1 MKKLLMAMILGALAL
16 TSCAGGGEPAP
27 ETKEQVPE
35 TAAQEAM
42 KIDTYTTWKDIT
54 AYFHPETKLTED
66 EEKLQ
71 SGIKLFQVIG
81 LANGSES
88 REITHDSWGAIV
100 NAFYPD
106 FAADL
111 AEEDMK
117 RLEELPYGE
126 DPYGVV
132 VRGLARGEKDVKPL
146 AVTTTTTGAEVLQAV
161 DPEAYAAMSEEEKS
175 ALGKTTVLDGF
186 GWASQRFEFK
196 PTK

>member
-27 ETKEQVPE
+27 VTKEQVPE

-54 AYFHPETKLTED
+54 AYFHPETKLSED
-66 EEKLQ
+66 EAKMQ
-71 SGIKLFQVIG
+71 SQVKIFQIIG

-88 REITHDSWGAIV
+88 KEITHDSWGAIV

-126 DPYGVV
+126 DPYGAVA
-132 VRGLARGEKDVKPL
+132 RGLARGEKDAKPL
-146 AVTTTTTGAEVLQAV
+146 AVTTTTTGAEVLMAV

-186 GWASQRFEFK
+186 AWGSQRFEFK

>member
-1 MKKLLMAMILGALAL
+1 MKKLLTVLVLGALAL

-27 ETKEQVPE
+27 ETKEQAPE

-54 AYFHPETKLTED
+54 AYFHPETELSED

-71 SGIKLFQVIG
+71 SGIKLFQVLG

-88 REITHDSWGAIV
+88 KEITHDSWGAIV
-100 NAFYPD
+100 NAFYPE

-111 AEEDMK
+111 AEEDLK

-132 VRGLARGEKDVKPL
+132 ARGLARGEKDAEPL

-161 DPEAYAAMSEEEKS
+161 DPEAYAAMSEEQKS
-175 ALGKTTVLDGF
+175 ALAETTVLDGF
-186 GWASQRFEFK
+186 AWGSQRFEFK
-196 PTK
+196 PAE

>member
-1 MKKLLMAMILGALAL
+1 MKKLLTVLVLGALAL
-16 TSCAGGGEPAP
+16 TSCAGGGAPAP
-27 ETKEQVPE
+27 ETKEQAPE

-54 AYFHPETKLTED
+54 AYFHPETELSED

-71 SGIKLFQVIG
+71 SQIKLFQVLG

-88 REITHDSWGAIV
+88 KEITHDSWGAIV

-111 AEEDMK
+111 AEEDLK

-126 DPYGVV
+126 DPYGAV
-132 VRGLARGEKDVKPL
+132 VRGLAQGEKDVKPL

-161 DPEAYAAMSEEEKS
+161 NPEAYAAMSEEQKS
-175 ALGKTTVLDGF
+175 ALAETTVLDGF

-196 PTK
+196 PAE

>member
-1 MKKLLMAMILGALAL
+1 MKKLLTVLVLGALAL

-27 ETKEQVPE
+27 ETKEQVPNKS
-35 TAAQEAM
+35 AQEAM

-54 AYFHPETKLTED
+54 EYFRPEPALSED
-66 EEKLQ
+66 EAKLQ
-71 SGIKLFQVIG
+71 SQVKIFQVLG

-88 REITHDSWGAIV
+88 KEITHDSWGAIV

-106 FAADL
+106 LAADL

-132 VRGLARGEKDVKPL
+132 ARGLARGEKDAEPL

-161 DPEAYAAMSEEEKS
+161 DSEAYAAMSEEQKS
-175 ALGKTTVLDGF
+175 ALAETTVLDGF
-186 GWASQRFEFK
+186 AWGSQRFEFK
-196 PTK
+196 PAK

>member
-1 MKKLLMAMILGALAL
+1 MKKLLTVLVLGALAL
-16 TSCAGGGEPAP
+16 TSCAGGGEPTP

-54 AYFHPETKLTED
+54 AYFHPETALSED

-71 SGIKLFQVIG
+71 SGIKLFYVLG

-88 REITHDSWGAIV
+88 KEITHDSWGAIV

-111 AEEDMK
+111 AEEDLK

-126 DPYGVV
+126 DPYGAV

-161 DPEAYAAMSEEEKS
+161 DSEIYEAMSEEEKS
-175 ALGKTTVLDGF
+175 ALAETTVLDGF

-196 PTK
+196 PAE

>member
-1 MKKLLMAMILGALAL
+1 MKKLLTVLVLGALAL

-27 ETKEQVPE
+27 ETKEQAPK
-35 TAAQEAM
+35 TATQEAM

-54 AYFHPETKLTED
+54 EHFHPETALSED
-66 EEKLQ
+66 EAKLQ
-71 SGIKLFQVIG
+71 SQLKLFQVLG

-88 REITHDSWGAIV
+88 KEIADDSWGTIV
-100 NAFYPD
+100 KAFYPD

-111 AEEDMK
+111 AEEDLK

-132 VRGLARGEKDVKPL
+132 ARGLARGEKDAKPL
-146 AVTTTTTGAEVLQAV
+146 AVTTTTTGAEVLRAV
-161 DPEAYAAMSEEEKS
+161 DSEIYEAMSEEEKS
-175 ALGKTTVLDGF
+175 ALAETTVLDGF

-196 PTK
+196 PAE

>member
-27 ETKEQVPE
+27 VTKEQVPE

-71 SGIKLFQVIG
+71 SQIKLFQVLG

-126 DPYGVV
+126 DPYGAVA
-132 VRGLARGEKDVKPL
+132 RGLARGEKDVEPL
-146 AVTTTTTGAEVLQAV
+146 AVTTTTTGAEVLKAV
-161 DPEAYAAMSEEEKS
+161 DPEAYEAMSEEQKS
-175 ALGKTTVLDGF
+175 ALGKATVLDGF

>member
-1 MKKLLMAMILGALAL
+1 MKRKFLVGGLLILVALLAVAC
-16 TSCAGGGEPAP
+16 SEP
-27 ETKEQVPE
+27 ETKEQAPE
-35 TAAQEAM
+35 TATQEAM

-54 AYFHPETKLTED
+54 EHFRPEPALSED
-66 EEKLQ
+66 EAKLQ
-71 SGIKLFQVIG
+71 SQVKIFQVLG

-88 REITHDSWGAIV
+88 KEIADDSWGTIV
-100 NAFYPD
+100 KAFYPD

-111 AEEDMK
+111 AEEDLK

-126 DPYGVV
+126 DPYGAV

-161 DPEAYAAMSEEEKS
+161 DSEIYEAMSEEEKS
-175 ALGKTTVLDGF
+175 ALAETTVLDGF

-196 PTK
+196 PAE

>member
-1 MKKLLMAMILGALAL
+1 MKKLLTILVLGALAL

-27 ETKEQVPE
+27 ETKEQAPE

-54 AYFHPETKLTED
+54 EHFHPETELSED
-66 EEKLQ
+66 EAKLQ

-88 REITHDSWGAIV
+88 KEITHDSWGAIV

-106 FAADL
+106 FVADL
-111 AEEDMK
+111 AEEDLK

-126 DPYGVV
+126 DPYGAVA
-132 VRGLARGEKDVKPL
+132 RGLARGEKDVKPL
-146 AVTTTTTGAEVLQAV
+146 TVTTTTTGTEVMKAVEPQAY
-161 DPEAYAAMSEEEKS
+161 EGMSEEQKS
-175 ALGKTTVLDGF
+175 ALAETTVLDGF
-186 GWASQRFEFK
+186 AWGSQIFAFQPAE
-196 PTK
+196 

>member
-1 MKKLLMAMILGALAL
+1 MKRKFLVGGLLILVALLAAACS
-16 TSCAGGGEPAP
+16 TP
-27 ETKEQVPE
+27 ETKEQTPE

-54 AYFHPETKLTED
+54 AYFHPETKLSED
-66 EEKLQ
+66 EAKLQ
-71 SGIKLFQVIG
+71 SQIKLFQVIG
-81 LANGSES
+81 LPDGSES

-111 AEEDMK
+111 SEEDLK

-132 VRGLARGEKDVKPL
+132 VRGLERGEKDVKPL
-146 AVTTTTTGAEVLQAV
+146 AVTTTTTGAEVLMAV

-186 GWASQRFEFK
+186 AWASQRFEFK

>member
-27 ETKEQVPE
+27 ETKEQAPE

-54 AYFHPETKLTED
+54 EYFRPEPALSED
-66 EEKLQ
+66 EAKLQ
-71 SGIKLFQVIG
+71 SKVKIFQVLG
-81 LANGSES
+81 RTNGSES
-88 REITHDSWGAIV
+88 KEITHDSWGAIV

-132 VRGLARGEKDVKPL
+132 ARGLARGEKDAKPL

>member
-16 TSCAGGGEPAP
+16 TSCAGGGESAP
-27 ETKEQVPE
+27 ETKEQAPE

-54 AYFHPETKLTED
+54 AYFHPETELSED
-66 EEKLQ
+66 EAKLQ
-71 SGIKLFQVIG
+71 SQIKLFQVIG
-81 LANGSES
+81 LPDGSES

-100 NAFYPD
+100 HTFYPG

-111 AEEDMK
+111 SEEDLK

-132 VRGLARGEKDVKPL
+132 VRGLERGEKDVKPL

-186 GWASQRFEFK
+186 AWGSRRFEFK

>member
-1 MKKLLMAMILGALAL
+1 MKKLLMAMVLGALAL

-27 ETKEQVPE
+27 ETKEAQAPV
-35 TAAQEAM
+35 TQEAL

-54 AYFHPETKLTED
+54 AYFHPETELTED

-71 SGIKLFQVIG
+71 SGIKLFQVLG

-88 REITHDSWGAIV
+88 KEITHDSWGAIV

-132 VRGLARGEKDVKPL
+132 ARGLARGEKDAEPL

-161 DPEAYAAMSEEEKS
+161 DSEAYAAMSEEQKS
-175 ALGKTTVLDGF
+175 ALAETTVLDGF
-186 GWASQRFEFK
+186 AWGSQRFEFK
-196 PTK
+196 PAE

>member
-1 MKKLLMAMILGALAL
+1 MKKLLMAILLGALVF

-27 ETKEQVPE
+27 ETKEQAPE

-54 AYFHPETKLTED
+54 AYFHPETELTED
-66 EEKLQ
+66 EVKLQ
-71 SGIKLFQVIG
+71 SQLKIFQVLG

-88 REITHDSWGAIV
+88 KEITHDSWGAIV

-132 VRGLARGEKDVKPL
+132 ARGLARGEKDAKPL

-161 DPEAYAAMSEEEKS
+161 DPEAYAAMAEEEKS
-175 ALGKTTVLDGF
+175 ALAETTVLDGF
-186 GWASQRFEFK
+186 GWGSQSFQFK
-196 PTK
+196 PAE

>member
-1 MKKLLMAMILGALAL
+1 MKRKFLVGGLLILVALLAVAC
-16 TSCAGGGEPAP
+16 SEP
-27 ETKEQVPE
+27 ETKEQAPE

-54 AYFHPETKLTED
+54 EHFHPETELTED

-71 SGIKLFQVIG
+71 SGIKLFQVLG

-88 REITHDSWGAIV
+88 KEITHDSWGAIV

-126 DPYGVV
+126 DPYGAV
-132 VRGLARGEKDVKPL
+132 VRGLARGEKDAKPL
-146 AVTTTTTGAEVLQAV
+146 AVTTTTTGAEILKAV
-161 DPEAYAAMSEEEKS
+161 DSEAYEAMSEEDKS
-175 ALGKTTVLDGF
+175 ALAETTVLDGF
-186 GWASQRFEFK
+186 AWGSQRFEFK
-196 PTK
+196 PAE

>member
-1 MKKLLMAMILGALAL
+1 MKKLLTVLVLGALAL

-27 ETKEQVPE
+27 ETKEQAPE

-54 AYFHPETKLTED
+54 AYFHPEPALSED
-66 EEKLQ
+66 EAKLQ
-71 SGIKLFQVIG
+71 SQLKIFQVLG

-88 REITHDSWGAIV
+88 KEITHDSWGAIV
-100 NAFYPD
+100 NAFYPE

-132 VRGLARGEKDVKPL
+132 ARGLARGEKDAEPL

-161 DPEAYAAMSEEEKS
+161 DSEAYAAMSEEQKS
-175 ALGKTTVLDGF
+175 ALAETTVLDGF
-186 GWASQRFEFK
+186 GWASQSFEFK
-196 PTK
+196 PAE

>member
-1 MKKLLMAMILGALAL
+1 MKRKFLVGGLLILVALLAAACS
-16 TSCAGGGEPAP
+16 TP
-27 ETKEQVPE
+27 ETKEQAPE

-42 KIDTYTTWKDIT
+42 KIDTYTTWKEIT
-54 AYFHPETKLTED
+54 AYFHPEMKLS
-66 EEKLQ
+66 EEEAKLQ
-71 SGIKLFQVIG
+71 SQIKLFQVLG

-88 REITHDSWGAIV
+88 QEITHDSWGAIV

-117 RLEELPYGE
+117 RLEELPYGQ
-126 DPYGVV
+126 DPYGAVA
-132 VRGLARGEKDVKPL
+132 RGLARGEKDAKPL
-146 AVTTTTTGAEVLQAV
+146 AVTTTTTGAEVLMAV

-175 ALGKTTVLDGF
+175 ALGKATVLDGF

>member
-1 MKKLLMAMILGALAL
+1 MKKLLMAILLGALAL

-27 ETKEQVPE
+27 ETKEQAPE
-35 TAAQEAM
+35 TVAKEAM
-42 KIDTYTTWKDIT
+42 KLDTYTTWKDIT
-54 AYFHPETKLTED
+54 EHFHPEPALSED
-66 EEKLQ
+66 EAKLE
-71 SGIKLFQVIG
+71 SGIKLFYVLG

-88 REITHDSWGAIV
+88 KEITHDSWGAIV
-100 NAFYPD
+100 NAFYPE

-132 VRGLARGEKDVKPL
+132 ARGLARGEKDAEPL

-161 DPEAYAAMSEEEKS
+161 DSEAYAAMSEEQKS
-175 ALGKTTVLDGF
+175 ALAETTVLDGF
-186 GWASQRFEFK
+186 AWGSQRFEFK
-196 PTK
+196 PAE

>member
-1 MKKLLMAMILGALAL
+1 MKKLLTVLVLGALAL
-16 TSCAGGGEPAP
+16 TSCAGGEPAP
-27 ETKEQVPE
+27 ETKEQAPE
-35 TAAQEAM
+35 TATQEAM

-54 AYFHPETKLTED
+54 EHFHPEPALSED
-66 EEKLQ
+66 EAKLQ
-71 SGIKLFQVIG
+71 SQLKIFQVLG

-88 REITHDSWGAIV
+88 KEIADDSWGAIV

-117 RLEELPYGE
+117 RLEELPYGA

-132 VRGLARGEKDVKPL
+132 ARGLARGEKDAEPL

-161 DPEAYAAMSEEEKS
+161 DSEIYEAMSEEEKS
-175 ALGKTTVLDGF
+175 ALAETTVLDGF

-196 PTK
+196 PAE